1 VDSPVWQAKKHKNG
15 KVKIGPMTIPPPGSS
30 RREIDYASDVHANVT
45 PPSGKPMVAPVGA
58 GSRGGG
64 RYGAELRA
72 DVEAVLSD
80 LYKVQAEAELANL
93 VKLLKDLAANKNDLW
108 TQCKENKRAFRSKL
122 LKDRLG
128 RDISYPHGFPSQRQF
143 EVAYQQAK
151 ELLGRK
157 TSMMVSGQF
166 AALQMQGQT

>member
-1 VDSPVWQAKKHKNG
+1 
-15 KVKIGPMTIPPPGSS
+15 
-30 RREIDYASDVHANVT
+30 REIDYASDIHADVT
-45 PPSGKPMVAPVGA
+45 PPSQKAIAARPRAV
-58 GSRGGG
+58 SSSGGG

-72 DVEAVLSD
+72 DVEAVLSE
-80 LYKVQAEAELANL
+80 LYAVQADAELANL
-93 VKLLKDLAANKNDLW
+93 VKLLKDLASNKNDLW
-108 TQCKENKRAFRSKL
+108 TDCKANKRGFRTKL
-122 LKDRLG
+122 LKERLG

-143 EVAYQQAK
+143 EVAYHQAK